1 MTEYRTKTI
10 IEWNEKKKNPK
21 KPTQDLK
28 KKILAKNNL

>member
-10 IEWNEKKKNPK
+10 IEWNEKKKSKK